1 MASSLTEKLQLLR
14 AQKETS
20 NAADQMTEIKLMSL
34 EELEKETIQFGK
46 AKAGMKFA
54 AAFEDHKWTDWFV
67 SQYEK
72 SDKTVHQK
80 YITYVEKRLD
90 QEISQSPSKVIKPKV
105 NNNQKMGSE
114 ASWSHVKGEDLG
126 SEASGEEVSHNIEQ
140 SLRMGN
146 MEDQMCSL
154 FEENQTLH
162 QRMNGVEAA
171 LSELI
176 SHVKALKVAP

>member
-1 MASSLTEKLQLLR
+1 MASSLTEKLHLLR
-14 AQKETS
+14 AKKETS
-20 NAADQMTEIKLMSL
+20 SAADLMSEIKLMSL

-54 AAFEDHKWTDWFV
+54 AAFEDHKWTEWFV

-72 SDKTVHQK
+72 SDKAAHQK

-90 QEISQSPSKVIKPKV
+90 QEISQSPSKMIKPKS
-105 NNNQKMGSE
+105 NNQKMGSE
-114 ASWSHVKGEDLG
+114 ASWSHVKEEDLG
-126 SEASGEEVSHNIEQ
+126 SEASREEMSHNIEQ
-140 SLRMGN
+140 ALRMGN

-176 SHVKALKVAP
+176 SHVKALKMTS